1 MRQKASTLSKD
12 PHFLRLSFQRDPG
25 GAKRGLSN
33 QSVHRAFSGV
43 RVVIGVEGAAGIGVT
58 FVVVVVVAA
67 AAAAASVLV
76 LSLLVVSLVGV
87 SASGV
92 AMVMVVLVKLA
103 YSEV

>member
-58 FVVVVVVAA
+58 FVVVVVAA